1 MLLFC
6 ANILFAATHPP
17 AVEDPAELDFA
28 DPMAPPADG
37 AMAPQPS
44 ARSRVVALATGVRY
58 AQQELQNALMRASI
72 VGQLSSEQSA
82 ALEAAAQAGERL
94 AKVASKLARRRCRPL
109 PRANRELQQLK
120 PQ

>member
-37 AMAPQPS
+37 GMAPQPS

-82 ALEAAAQAGERL
+82 ALEAAAQAGEG
-94 AKVASKLARRRCRPL
+94 
-109 PRANRELQQLK
+109 
-120 PQ
+120 